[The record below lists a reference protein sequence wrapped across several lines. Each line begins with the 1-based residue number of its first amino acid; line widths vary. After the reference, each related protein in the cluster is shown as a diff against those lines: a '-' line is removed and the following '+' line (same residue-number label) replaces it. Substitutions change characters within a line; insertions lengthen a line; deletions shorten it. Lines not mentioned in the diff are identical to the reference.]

1 MTDLSRIPFRLAALQ
16 ASLREIAKN
25 FLCKRWHRDRQAD
38 RIGQQWYE
46 AAVRNQAQ
54 AHSAAADSPRSPPA
68 PAVPRQTRSAFR
80 RGPSESDRPHRLLD
94 HSDHHSDREASPAH
108 FWTGSGPAERV
119 NRPTH
124 PYVTAAM
131 LRANNV
137 PWRVTVA
144 QPAILSLT
152 PSTWAGGH
160 EVDNIHCLFCL
171 AEDENRVDERVVL
184 RCVRCKGL
192 AHLAYTQEWLE
203 KRETGHGTSCCICRT
218 ETAFHALYRGPRGPS
233 PEPEE
238 SFVEAIAD
246 ISSNT
251 GTIAPSIDPP
261 RAGVR
266 LAQPAEPRRRHR
278 GSAAPAAQEGVRRSA
293 RLAQVPA
300 PLRRSTRFR
309 ESEM

>member
-152 PSTWAGGH
+152 PSTWAGG
-160 EVDNIHCLFCL
+160 
-171 AEDENRVDERVVL
+171 
-184 RCVRCKGL
+184 CKGL